1 MKKSV
6 LTMVAVL
13 SAFAVCAQSESDFKA
28 QYERQVKAM
37 GASGMGVEY
46 ILKKWETAFPESPDV
61 QEAKF
66 NYYFDKSRTEE
77 MVGKTQMR
85 FMGAE
90 PVLFLTDSLGGK
102 INYFRES
109 FYNDELFG
117 AGIQA
122 MEKAIELR
130 PDELSYR
137 FGKITALLAYEK
149 ESPDMATDEL
159 KRLIDYNVKN
169 KPSWKAMG
177 EDVDEEYFV
186 NAVQEYCYTFFRIA
200 SPDSYESFRTI
211 SEKMSKLYPSNTV
224 FLSNLGS
231 YWLVAMDSHNTA
243 LRYYRKVLKINPRDY
258 SAIKNCV
265 LMARKDKNVKLEKQY
280 LPLLIE
286 VTDSQSEKISA
297 EARLKQL

>member
-1 MKKSV
+1 M
-6 LTMVAVL
+6 AVL

-46 ILKKWETAFPESPDV
+46 ILKKWEAAFPESPDV

-90 PVLFLTDSLGGK
+90 PVLFLTDSLGEK
-102 INYFRES
+102 VNYFMES
-109 FYNDELFG
+109 FYDDELFG
-117 AGIQA
+117 AGMQA
-122 MEKAIELR
+122 MEKAIALR

-186 NAVQEYCYTFFRIA
+186 NAVQEYCYSFFRIA
-200 SPDSYESFRTI
+200 SPDSYESFRSI
-211 SEKMSKLYPSNTV
+211 SEKMCKLYPSNTV